1 MTLVPIAIGDAQ
13 RSYPRHGCRLP
24 GRAELIDLHAFS
36 TSHRRES
43 TAENPIRRSPVGTPS
58 HDRGV
63 AKVIPSAR

>member
-1 MTLVPIAIGDAQ
+1 MTLVPIAIGDVQ

-36 TSHRRES
+36 TSRRRAS
-43 TAENPIRRSPVGTPS
+43 IAENPIRRSPAGTLR
-58 HDRGV
+58 HNRGV